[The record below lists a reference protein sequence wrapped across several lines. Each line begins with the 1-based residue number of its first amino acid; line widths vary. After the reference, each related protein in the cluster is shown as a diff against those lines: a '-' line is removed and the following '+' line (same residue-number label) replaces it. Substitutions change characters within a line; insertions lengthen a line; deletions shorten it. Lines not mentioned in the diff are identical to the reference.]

1 MKDRAPILSAFAA
14 SGSVIAAMSC
24 CLPFG
29 AFITAGASA
38 TVSRYITPLQPYL
51 LGFAAASLAFG
62 FYQMY
67 GRKACTRRSP
77 IAVAMLW
84 ISLLAV
90 ASLYFFPQAIANII
104 AGGASGESAA
114 SLADLRIDGIRDE
127 FNAAAD
133 RVRVIAL
140 LSPT

>member
-1 MKDRAPILSAFAA
+1 MKDRAPILSALAA

-29 AFITAGASA
+29 AFITAGAA
-38 TVSRYITPLQPYL
+38 AAISRFLTPMQPYL
-51 LGFAAASLAFG
+51 MGFAAASLAFG

-84 ISLLAV
+84 TALLAV
-90 ASLYFFPQAIANII
+90 SSLYFFPQALANII

-114 SLADLRIDGIRDE
+114 SLADLRIDGIRGE